1 MVEDKELFM
10 LFMLLPA
17 LAMVGG
23 FAVFITALIRRGQ
36 IAEFRHR
43 ERMAMIERGLQPP
56 SDHLHDVYV
65 GGRRSSSA
73 RMTIGIVIS
82 GLGLA
87 LVMLISFAAGEPGI
101 GIGVGGAVTMLGA
114 AFIVSAL
121 VVRREPDAGVVS
133 SRPRVEPPP
142 PPAPPAS
149 PIG

>member
-1 MVEDKELFM
+1 MEDKELF
-10 LFMLLPA
+10 LIFMLLPA
-17 LAMVGG
+17 LAIVGG

-43 ERMAMIERGLQPP
+43 ERMAMIERGMQPP
-56 SDHLHDVYV
+56 SDVLHDVYV
-65 GGRRSSSA
+65 GGRRTSNA

-87 LVMLISFAAGEPGI
+87 LVMLISFAAGSPGV

-114 AFIVSAL
+114 AFVVSAL
-121 VVRREPDAGVVS
+121 VVRREPEPPAVS
-133 SRPRVEPPP
+133 TRPRMEPPA